1 MERDPVLVQ
10 TMVPYSAD
18 ICVWKG
24 QMNDLSFF
32 FSGKKHFHQVE
43 FPVVRRHRIYL
54 RKRAIKLAELKE
66 AQGVAKKVG
75 IFKNQKN
82 QPRGFFWC
90 FVLYRKNV

>member
-18 ICVWKG
+18 ILFWKD
-24 QMNDLSFF
+24 QMNDLT
-32 FSGKKHFHQVE
+32 GKKHFHQVE
-43 FPVVRRHRIYL
+43 FPVVWRHRIYL

-75 IFKNQKN
+75 IF
-82 QPRGFFWC
+82 
-90 FVLYRKNV
+90 